1 MDGPTGRSR
10 IPDAGAVRPAVIAH
24 ADWSKSRAKRWI
36 CTATLADGRYRVQP
50 AQPVDDPARL
60 LDALLQQAARG
71 TALAGFD
78 FPIGLPRAFANA
90 AGIRGF
96 AETLP
101 MLGKAEWAEFF
112 LVATRAAEISL
123 RRPFYPYSPGGR
135 NRAQL
140 WRGLQFQSADDLY
153 RACERRTAARAAAS
167 SLFWTL
173 GAKQA
178 GRAAIAGWQEVLQ
191 PAMKRFGRALGLWPF
206 DGPLT
211 QLLTLRRIVV
221 CETYPANGYTLVGLD
236 SSRGRWS
243 KRHPADRRA
252 WASTLLRWARDH
264 SIAISDELA
273 RQIRAGFGNHADG
286 EDPFD
291 SLIGLFS
298 MIDVVQN
305 RAADRIPL
313 TPADLA
319 VEGWMLGHRL
329 DDSG

>member
-24 ADWSKSRAKRWI
+24 ADWSKSKAKRWI

-112 LVATRAAEISL
+112 WS
-123 RRPFYPYSPGGR
+123 RRVPRRSRSGDR

-191 PAMKRFGRALGLWPF
+191 PAMKRFGRGLGLWPF

-211 QLLTLRRIVV
+211 HLLTSRQIVV

-243 KRHPADRRA
+243 KRRPADRRA
-252 WASTLLRWARDH
+252 WAPTLLRWARGH

-286 EDPFD
+286 EDPVD

-305 RAADRIPL
+305 RAADRIPMM
-313 TPADLA
+313 PADLA

-329 DDSG
+329 DDSA